1 VSADGSGP
9 ERLGDVLPR
18 AVVRPAR
25 RGKSLIGRAVRKW
38 GLVAGER
45 VVAHS
50 RPRAFRRGLLTV
62 EVDSSA
68 LLAELSGL
76 RRGELLRRLAGEPEP
91 LGIRDVRFVLSEGGK

>member
-1 VSADGSGP
+1 MTAAGRDP
-9 ERLGDVLPR
+9 ERLGDVLLR

-25 RGKSLIGRAVRKW
+25 RNRSLLGRAVRKW
-38 GLVAGER
+38 ELVAGGQ

-50 RPRAFRRGLLTV
+50 RPRALRRGLLTV

-76 RRGELLRRLAGEPEP
+76 RRAELVRRLAGEPEP
-91 LGIRDVRFVLSEGGK
+91 LGVRDVKFVLSEDGQ